1 MQTFTRGELTFD
13 VSDSGPEGGDVV
25 VLLHGYPENRTS
37 WDAVTPL
44 LVEQGFR
51 VLAPDQRGYSPGARP
66 KGRSAYAMQH
76 LAGDIVAL
84 LDAAGAESAHIVGHD
99 WGGGVAWA
107 LADWEPAR
115 VRTVTSLT
123 TPHPRAMLK
132 AMVTGTQAFKS
143 WYMFMFQLPVVPEL
157 AYRPQMEQ
165 RLRATLRRTG
175 LPDEAIDRYITPL
188 REPGAATAAI
198 NWYRGMPLSRR
209 RPGASITVPSLYA
222 YPTGDAF
229 LGRKAADLTGDYVSA
244 PYTYELLDG
253 VSHWMPEEVPDVV
266 ARLVTEHAR
275 KYG

>member
-1 MQTFTRGELTFD
+1 MQEYRNGDLTFD
-13 VSDSGPEGGDVV
+13 VDDSGPADGDVV

-37 WDAVTPL
+37 WNAVTPL

-66 KGRSAYAMQH
+66 TGRSAYAMQH

-84 LDAAGAESAHIVGHD
+84 LDTAGVDSAHIVGHD

-107 LADWEPAR
+107 LADWEPSR

-132 AMVTGTQAFKS
+132 AMVTGTQALKS

-157 AYRPQMEQ
+157 AYRPHMEP
-165 RLRATLRRTG
+165 RLRATLQRTG
-175 LPDEAIDRYITPL
+175 LPDEAIDRYLTPL

-209 RPGASITVPSLYA
+209 RPGGTITVPTLYA
-222 YPTGDAF
+222 YPTRDAF
-229 LGRKAADLTGDYVSA
+229 LGRKAADLTGDYVSG
-244 PYTYELLDG
+244 PYTYEVLDG

-275 KYG
+275 KHG